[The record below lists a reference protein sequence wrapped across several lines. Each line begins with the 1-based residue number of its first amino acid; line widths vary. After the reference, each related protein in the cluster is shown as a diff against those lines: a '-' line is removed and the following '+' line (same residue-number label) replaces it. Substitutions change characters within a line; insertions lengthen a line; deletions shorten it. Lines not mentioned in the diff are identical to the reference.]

1 MKHFRS
7 SLARQVSRKVEWLST
22 SATAHNGR
30 SGGFLDQL
38 IWLTSKVYNWIISVD
53 LSWIIIPSLSI
64 STTERLLATISGLL
78 LAPEAVSESEWLC
91 TSYQETGK
99 SCYVSKD
106 SLLSDAVAYLKV
118 QDNTVERRHFF
129 ETLGCYRI
137 YSCISRPFYDQ
148 KISPKNRPRLIYESY
163 TKT

>member
-22 SATAHNGR
+22 SATARNGR

-38 IWLTSKVYNWIISVD
+38 IWLTLKVYNCIISVSVD

-78 LAPEAVSESEWLC
+78 LAPEAVSEWLC
-91 TSYQETGK
+91 TSYQETDK

-106 SLLSDAVAYLKV
+106 SLFSDAVAYLKV

-129 ETLGCYRI
+129 ETLGCLENTQT
-137 YSCISRPFYDQ
+137 S
-148 KISPKNRPRLIYESY
+148 
-163 TKT
+163 